1 MVQSGIDQLREQ
13 VRGAVITP
21 DDEGYEQARRVYNAM
36 IDRRPAAVVRCAN
49 AGDVVAAVN
58 FAREHQLDL
67 AVRGGEHSVP
77 GFGTCDDGVV
87 IDLSGM
93 RGVRVDQASRS
104 LPRHSRRHVGAGL
117 RILNLVA
124 DPHRV
129 LRVTRALAP
138 FPWTH

>member
-36 IDRRPAAVVRCAN
+36 IDRRPGAVVRCAN

-67 AVRGGEHSVP
+67 AVRRRSGHRPVGHAGGAS
-77 GFGTCDDGVV
+77 GSRGRDGT
-87 IDLSGM
+87 
-93 RGVRVDQASRS
+93 
-104 LPRHSRRHVGAGL
+104 SRRGRHLG
-117 RILNLVA
+117 
-124 DPHRV
+124 
-129 LRVTRALAP
+129 
-138 FPWTH
+138 